1 MTEFGAVNGLER
13 AAFLARFGHVF
24 EHSPWVMEG
33 AWDRRPF
40 ADQAALLSAMA
51 ASVEAASEDAQL
63 ALLRAHPDL
72 AGKAARAGDL
82 TEDSRKE
89 QAGAGLDRLS
99 EEEFTR
105 FHAMNEAYKARFG
118 FPFIV
123 AVKGLTKGDILAA
136 YAARLE
142 NSRAAELETALAQVL
157 RIAGFRV
164 ADALAALGIGK
175 AA

>member
-1 MTEFGAVNGLER
+1 MTDFRAVNGLDR
-13 AAFLARFGHVF
+13 AGFLARFGHVF
-24 EHSPWVMEG
+24 EHSPWVMDG
-33 AWDRRPF
+33 AWERRPF
-40 ADQAALLSAMA
+40 ADEAALLAAMA
-51 ASVEAASEDAQL
+51 ASVEAASEEAKL

-82 TEDSRKE
+82 TDDSRKE

-99 EEEFTR
+99 EDEYTR
-105 FHAMNEAYKARFG
+105 FHAMNEAYKTRFG

-123 AVKGLTKGDILAA
+123 AVKGLTKDDILAA

-142 NSRAAELETALAQVL
+142 NSREAELVTALAQVL

-164 ADALAALGIGK
+164 ADALAALGVGK